1 MRNLVPIGR
10 FSQLT
15 RLTVKALRLY
25 DELELLRPVQV
36 DPDTGYRYYSM
47 AQTQAARRIRLL
59 RSIEMPLEEIRAVIA
74 TRDLAAER
82 DLLERHEQRL
92 VERIKEYQRHLAL
105 LHTLMSA
112 KGEAV
117 SYEIKLKEAS
127 PQPIAS
133 ILLHTKQQDLG
144 RVLPP
149 TIDRLFAH
157 LANASQT
164 PAGAPVAIYHSF
176 TEEGV
181 DVEVGVPV
189 SHPVSGEGDIK
200 ASELPGGS
208 VACTLHVGPYDDL
221 SAVHDAVYNWTR
233 EHGHEVV
240 GPPRE
245 AYLTNPRDIQD
256 PAQHQTEV
264 AWPVR

>member
-25 DELELLRPVQV
+25 DELELLRPAQV
-36 DPDTGYRYYSM
+36 DSDSGYRYYSIT
-47 AQTQAARRIRLL
+47 QTQTARRIRLL
-59 RSIEMPLEEIRAVIA
+59 RSIEMPLEEIRAVVE
-74 TRDLAAER
+74 TRDLATER

-92 VERIKEYQRHLAL
+92 VEHIKEYQRHLAL
-105 LHTLMSA
+105 LHALMSG
-112 KGEAV
+112 KEETM
-117 SYEIKLKEAS
+117 SYEIKLKEAA

-133 ILLHTKQQDLG
+133 IRLYTKQQDLG
-144 RVLPP
+144 CVLPP
-149 TIDRLFAH
+149 AIDRIIAY
-157 LANASQT
+157 LASAGEAT
-164 PAGAPVAIYHSF
+164 AGAPVAIYHTF

-181 DVEVGVPV
+181 DVEVGIPV
-189 SHPVSGEGDIK
+189 SHPVPGEGEIR

-208 VACTLHVGPYDDL
+208 VACTLHVGSYDDL
-221 SAVHDAVYNWTR
+221 AAVHDAVYGWTR
-233 EHGHEVV
+233 EHGHEVA

-245 AYLTNPRDIQD
+245 AFLTNPADVAD
-256 PAQHQTEV
+256 PAQNQTEV